1 MAKKRVYIGI
11 GILNFFVVLVGVPM
25 IIGAKKQ
32 MEMEQN
38 TANQNY
44 GLAEYE
50 QAYERW
56 RECAQQ
62 YGSSCGNPPQSPFD
76 QPVGCKDM
84 NDFRC
89 NPYYTETAP

>member
-1 MAKKRVYIGI
+1 
-11 GILNFFVVLVGVPM
+11 M

-76 QPVGCKDM
+76 SEPIDCSTGS

-89 NPYYTETAP
+89 NPYYIETHSDLKQGPP